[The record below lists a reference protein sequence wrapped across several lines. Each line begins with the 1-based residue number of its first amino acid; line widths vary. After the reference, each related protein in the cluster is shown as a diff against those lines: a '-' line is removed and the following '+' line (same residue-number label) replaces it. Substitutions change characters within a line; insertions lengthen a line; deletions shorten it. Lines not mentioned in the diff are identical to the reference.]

1 MLVRVYRG
9 HVSKQ
14 MNISTEWVLMLQKSV
29 AVCILGNMA
38 SLAWLLILLVLGHD
52 GIRVPANLLSCRL
65 LPFWALAWHTLCRT
79 DTFLHWFDFENAV
92 DSSWI
97 IRHVFVCCSLRSFE
111 TFQCMRVLR
120 IRMSG
125 LLGYEFDCQIF
136 YHKLALIFN
145 IFLISTYASLGS
157 RQSHR
162 CDSSSNVSPQPWF
175 SHCLSTI

>member
-1 MLVRVYRG
+1 
-9 HVSKQ
+9 

-65 LPFWALAWHTLCRT
+65 LPFRALAWHTLRRT
-79 DTFLHWFDFENAV
+79 DTFLHRFDFENAV

-111 TFQCMRVLR
+111 TFQCMWVLR
-120 IRMSG
+120 IRMRG
-125 LLGYEFDCQIF
+125 LLSYEFDCQIL
-136 YHKLALIFN
+136 YQVSFN
-145 IFLISTYASLGS
+145 VQLISDKYLRFIG
-157 RQSHR
+157 
-162 CDSSSNVSPQPWF
+162 F
-175 SHCLSTI
+175 